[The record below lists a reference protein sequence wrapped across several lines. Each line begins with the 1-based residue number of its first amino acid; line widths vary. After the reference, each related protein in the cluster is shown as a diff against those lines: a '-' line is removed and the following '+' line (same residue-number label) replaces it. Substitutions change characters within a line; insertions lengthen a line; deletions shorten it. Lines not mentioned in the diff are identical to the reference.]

1 MNIEEFVNRY
11 AISTIINNIEVLY
24 FTTNDINIA
33 NKTYDE
39 YYKYITEV
47 YNKDNHHIIIKITD
61 YELGTY
67 IRKFDSIE
75 DKT

>member
-1 MNIEEFVNRY
+1 MDIDEIIARY
-11 AISTIINNIEVLY
+11 AVSVTVDDIEILYRFSNNE
-24 FTTNDINIA
+24 DIA

-39 YYKYITEV
+39 YYKHVTGV
-47 YNKDNHHIIIKITD
+47 YDKDKYHIVIKIID

>member
-1 MNIEEFVNRY
+1 MDINDIIARY
-11 AISTIINNIEVLY
+11 AISVTVDDIEILYRVSDNEDVANNI
-24 FTTNDINIA
+24 
-33 NKTYDE
+33 YDE
-39 YYKYITEV
+39 YYKYITGV
-47 YNKDNHHIIIKITD
+47 YDCDKYHIIIKIVD